1 MEKLDL
7 IFGKQL
13 QVSGIGRLAVFSEV
27 EAPNAVW
34 VAFKRIFPV
43 YLTAIKAEFLLVT
56 GGHWPPNYVGHLQ
69 LIDPLLSQ
77 EVVEN
82 SLHVL

>member
-27 EAPNAVW
+27 EAPNAV
-34 VAFKRIFPV
+34 
-43 YLTAIKAEFLLVT
+43 
-56 GGHWPPNYVGHLQ
+56 
-69 LIDPLLSQ
+69 
-77 EVVEN
+77 
-82 SLHVL
+82 

>member
-13 QVSGIGRLAVFSEV
+13 QVSRIGRLAVFSKV
-27 EAPNAVW
+27 EASDAVW
-34 VAFKRIFPV
+34 VAFKRPFPV
-43 YLTAIKAEFLLVT
+43 NLAAIKAEFFLVT
-56 GGHWPPNYVGHLQ
+56 GGHWPPNYVGHLL

-77 EVVEN
+77 EVVED
-82 SLHVL
+82 SLHIL